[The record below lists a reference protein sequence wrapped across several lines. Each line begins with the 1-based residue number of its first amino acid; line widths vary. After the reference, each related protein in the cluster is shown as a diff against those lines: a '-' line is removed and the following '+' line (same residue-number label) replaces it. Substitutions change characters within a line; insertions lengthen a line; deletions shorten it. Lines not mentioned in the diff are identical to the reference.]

1 MNIYQFYII
10 FDSLNLKM
18 DYLLCISQD
27 TLHGIFYGN
36 IEIMIID
43 LPRNLK
49 YYIAYKIILLDN
61 LIILIRNSLSF
72 FLYHFYFTWKF
83 SLIFWKFNRSF
94 FTNKYLNFYYFFSKR
109 AEQIRHYFL
118 DFRYNRENFNAVW
131 GYRSWPIIC
140 NSSTKLIYFY

>member
-1 MNIYQFYII
+1 
-10 FDSLNLKM
+10 M
-18 DYLLCISQD
+18 DYPLCISQD

-36 IEIMIID
+36 IEIMIIG
-43 LPRNLK
+43 LPHNLK
-49 YYIAYKIILLDN
+49 YCIAYKIILLDN

-109 AEQIRHYFL
+109 AEQIRHYFV
-118 DFRYNRENFNAVW
+118 DTEYSYEIFHVFRVYHFW
-131 GYRSWPIIC
+131 MIDC
-140 NSSTKLIYFY
+140 KLSKVVIYAY